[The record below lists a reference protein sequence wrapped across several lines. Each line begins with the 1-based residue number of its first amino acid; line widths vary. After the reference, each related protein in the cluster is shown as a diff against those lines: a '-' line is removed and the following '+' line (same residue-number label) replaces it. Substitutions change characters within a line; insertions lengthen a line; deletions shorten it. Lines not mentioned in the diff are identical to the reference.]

1 MEYKGYHAKY
11 EVDEESNMLVGKILG
26 ISDLVTFESED
37 VAGLKEEFESAVDD
51 YLEFCREVGK
61 EPDKEYKGSFN
72 IRITPEMHR
81 KAAIAAEC
89 RGISLNQFVLEAID
103 NVLNGESTKQVI
115 VVQQNET
122 KTLKAFSDD
131 DYCLK
136 ESHYSKSL
144 DRKVSY
150 IGGARYGS

>member
-51 YLEFCREVGK
+51 YLEFCKEVGK

-81 KAAIAAEC
+81 KAAIAAER

-103 NVLNGESTKQVI
+103 NVLNGGSTKQVI

-131 DYCLK
+131 DYYLK

-144 DRKVSY
+144 DCKVSY
-150 IGGARYGS
+150 KGGARYGS